1 MLVLT
6 RKSGEAIR
14 IGDDVKVVVV
24 EVKDNQVKL
33 GIEAPMD
40 RTIHREE
47 IYLKIREENIRAAAI
62 SPDELAGAIDRM
74 VKRKK

>member
-14 IGDDVKVVVV
+14 IGEDVKIVIV

-33 GIEAPMD
+33 GIQAPQACSV
-40 RTIHREE
+40 HREE
-47 IYLKIREENIRAAAI
+47 VYLRIQEENIRAAGLPSQIA
-62 SPDELAGAIDRM
+62 DTLKGF
-74 VKRKK
+74 KKK